1 MEPNLDYYIY
11 QLKLSE
17 AYKCQSI
24 KLNKKG
30 DKTACV
36 QNNIDISSFVVDN
49 NLSGTQ
55 FEDLMKLINNVVSRE
70 CKAQSSV
77 STTIFPKS
85 IKVLKKQ
92 TMKNIIGG
100 DDKDT
105 LFQLKKFEYRLD
117 LEVFPN
123 HDKKVTAFSYNILQ
137 IIADELLN
145 MDPINFIT
153 KPDIKFAFVEKTKER
168 LFSDYTTGLHFEE
181 LHKFVT
187 INGLFDKRVVLC
199 IGLTLDE
206 TTTYSGKRSFTP
218 VYLFILNVINGD
230 FKMHL
235 IGYAPGDKLPYSKKE
250 ISHAITTNFQSNQKK
265 ITIIKYC
272 IRHSLRQFQ
281 RKFLYDISKVILTT
295 QVQGI
300 QLQIG
305 PFNNP
310 SSFVIHAF
318 IHLVMITGDHAQL
331 EYLSGTPSKLFKY

>member
-1 MEPNLDYYIY
+1 MHDETYNDDNTGTVIDDSKDIEEYLEPNLDYYHY

-70 CKAQSSV
+70 CEAQSSV

-123 HDKKVTAFSYNILQ
+123 HDKKVTAY
-137 IIADELLN
+137 
-145 MDPINFIT
+145 
-153 KPDIKFAFVEKTKER
+153 KTR
-168 LFSDYTTGLHFEE
+168 Y
-181 LHKFVT
+181 
-187 INGLFDKRVVLC
+187 
-199 IGLTLDE
+199 
-206 TTTYSGKRSFTP
+206 
-218 VYLFILNVINGD
+218 
-230 FKMHL
+230 
-235 IGYAPGDKLPYSKKE
+235 
-250 ISHAITTNFQSNQKK
+250 
-265 ITIIKYC
+265 
-272 IRHSLRQFQ
+272 
-281 RKFLYDISKVILTT
+281 
-295 QVQGI
+295 
-300 QLQIG
+300 
-305 PFNNP
+305 
-310 SSFVIHAF
+310 
-318 IHLVMITGDHAQL
+318 
-331 EYLSGTPSKLFKY
+331 